1 LAEEMHEIG
10 REFRQRVKK
19 MYHIPPEQRFALT

>member
-1 LAEEMHEIG
+1 MWEIH
-10 REFRQRVKK
+10 REFNKRVKK